1 MKLFVKI
8 CFVLLTCSSLFAQSR
23 KELQKRKM
31 ELLEEIELSN
41 SVLDQTLNAKNVSV
55 HQLKALKQKIAIR
68 SQLIRTIQ
76 KEVGYIKE
84 EIELSTRQ
92 QELLENDLDSL
103 KSTYAVLLQ
112 QAYKSSRH
120 FNRLLFLFSSNDF
133 QQAYKRL
140 FYIRQ
145 ISKYR
150 MHQAAEIEERS
161 LDLEKSIVVL
171 KNQKA
176 IKQNLISDKRLEN
189 QLLNQEQAEESA
201 SLATLAEKAKD
212 LKKDLKVKRSKRK
225 KIQKEIERIIAEE
238 LRKVNNSGSNKAFAS
253 TPEAIALSKSFTS
266 NKGKLPWPVAK
277 GLVISKFGK
286 QKHPVLSGVLIENN
300 GIEIATESHSTCRA
314 VFNGKVSSILSMP
327 NGIKV
332 VMVRHGEYISVYSN
346 LSEVYV
352 EKGEELSTKSPI
364 GIVLTSQQDGSTV
377 VDFQLWKA
385 STKLN
390 PQKWLMRK

>member
-31 ELLEEIELSN
+31 QLLEEIELSN

-103 KSTYAVLLQ
+103 KSTYAVLVQ

-150 MHQAAEIEERS
+150 MHQAAEIEEKS

-171 KNQKA
+171 KNQKV

-189 QLLNQEQAEESA
+189 QLLNQEQAQESA

-212 LKKDLKVKRSKRK
+212 LKKDLKIKRSKRK

-238 LRKVNNSGSNKAFAS
+238 LRKVNSSGSNKAFAS

-277 GLVISKFGK
+277 GLVISMFGK
-286 QKHPVLSGVLIENN
+286 QKHPVLSGVVIENN

-314 VFNGKVSSILSMP
+314 VFNGKVSSVLSMP

>member
-189 QLLNQEQAEESA
+189 QLLNQEQAQESA

-238 LRKVNNSGSNKAFAS
+238 LRKVNSSGSNKAFAS

-332 VMVRHGEYISVYSN
+332 IMVRHGEYISVYSN

-390 PQKWLMRK
+390 PEKWLMRK

>member
-8 CFVLLTCSSLFAQSR
+8 CFVLVTCSSLFAQSR

-103 KSTYAVLLQ
+103 KSTYAVLLE

-150 MHQAAEIEERS
+150 MHQAAEIEEKS

>member
-1 MKLFVKI
+1 MRLFIKI
-8 CFVLLTCSSLFAQSR
+8 CFVLLTFSSLFAQSR
-23 KELQKRKM
+23 TELQKRKKQ
-31 ELLEEIELSN
+31 LLEEIELSN
-41 SVLDQTLNAKNVSV
+41 SVLDQTLAAKNVSV

-84 EIELSTRQ
+84 EVQMSIRQ
-92 QELLENDLDSL
+92 QELLVADLDLL
-103 KSTYAVLLQ
+103 KISYSKLVL

-120 FNRLLFLFSSNDF
+120 FNRLLFLFSSSDF

-150 MHQAAEIEERS
+150 MFQAAEIEQKNIE
-161 LDLEKSIVVL
+161 LEKSIVVL
-171 KNQKA
+171 KKQRS
-176 IKQNLISDKRLEN
+176 IKQNFISDKRVEN
-189 QLLNQEQAEESA
+189 QLLNQEKAQESV
-201 SLATLAEKAKD
+201 SLATLAEKEKE
-212 LKKDLKVKRSKRK
+212 LKKNLKVKRAKRK
-225 KIQKEIERIIAEE
+225 KIQQEIERIIAEE
-238 LRKVNNSGSNKAFAS
+238 LRKAHSSASNNAFAS

-277 GLVISKFGK
+277 GFVISNFGK
-286 QKHPVLSGVLIENN
+286 QKHPVLSGIVIENN
-300 GIEIATESHSTCRA
+300 GVEIATEPHSTCRA
-314 VFNGKVSSILSMP
+314 IFNGKVSSVLSMP

-352 EKGEELSTKSPI
+352 EKGEEVSTKSPL
-364 GIVLTSQQDGSTV
+364 GIVLTSQYDGSTV
-377 VDFQLWKA
+377 VDFQLWKV
-385 STKLN
+385 SEKLN
-390 PQKWLMRK
+390 PQKWLKE

>member
-8 CFVLLTCSSLFAQSR
+8 CFVLVTCSSLFAQSR

>member
-1 MKLFVKI
+1 MRLFIKI
-8 CFVLLTCSSLFAQSR
+8 CFVLLTFSSLFAQSR
-23 KELQKRKM
+23 TELQKRKKQ
-31 ELLEEIELSN
+31 LLEEIELSN
-41 SVLDQTLNAKNVSV
+41 SVLDQTLAAKNVSV

-84 EIELSTRQ
+84 EVQMSIRQ
-92 QELLENDLDSL
+92 QELLVADLDLL
-103 KSTYAVLLQ
+103 KISYSKLVL

-120 FNRLLFLFSSNDF
+120 FNRLLFLFSSSDF

-150 MHQAAEIEERS
+150 MFQAAEIEQKN

-171 KNQKA
+171 KNQRS

-189 QLLNQEQAEESA
+189 QLLNQEQAQESV
-201 SLATLAEKAKD
+201 SLATLAEKEKD
-212 LKKDLKVKRSKRK
+212 LKKELKDKRNKRK
-225 KIQKEIERIIAEE
+225 TIQKEIEKIIAEE
-238 LRKVNNSGSNKAFAS
+238 LRKVNASGSTKAFAS
-253 TPEAIALSKSFTS
+253 TPEAIALSKSFTA

-286 QKHPVLSGVLIENN
+286 QKHPVLSGVVIENN

-314 VFNGKVSSILSMP
+314 VFNGKVSTVLSMP

-352 EKGEELSTKSPI
+352 VKGETVSTKSPL
-364 GIVLTSQQDGSTV
+364 GIVLTSQHDGSTML
-377 VDFQLWKA
+377 DFQLWKV
-385 STKLN
+385 SDKLN
-390 PQKWLMRK
+390 PQKWLKE

>member
-1 MKLFVKI
+1 MRLFIKI
-8 CFVLLTCSSLFAQSR
+8 CFVLLTFSSLFAQSR
-23 KELQKRKM
+23 TELQKRKKQ
-31 ELLEEIELSN
+31 LLEEIELSN
-41 SVLDQTLNAKNVSV
+41 SVLDQTLAAKNVSV

-84 EIELSTRQ
+84 EVQMSIRQ
-92 QELLENDLDSL
+92 QELLVADLDLL
-103 KSTYAVLLQ
+103 KISYSKLVL

-120 FNRLLFLFSSNDF
+120 FNRLLFLFSSSDF

-150 MHQAAEIEERS
+150 MFQAAEIEQKNI
-161 LDLEKSIVVL
+161 DLEKSIVVL
-171 KNQKA
+171 KNQRS

-189 QLLNQEQAEESA
+189 QLLNQEQAQESV
-201 SLATLAEKAKD
+201 SLATLAEKEKD
-212 LKKDLKVKRSKRK
+212 LKKELKDKRNKRK
-225 KIQKEIERIIAEE
+225 TIQKEIEKIIAEE
-238 LRKVNNSGSNKAFAS
+238 LRKVNDSGSTKAFAS
-253 TPEAIALSKSFTS
+253 TPEAIALSKSFTA

-286 QKHPVLSGVLIENN
+286 QKHPVLSGVVIENN

-314 VFNGKVSSILSMP
+314 VFNGKVSTVLSMP

-352 EKGEELSTKSPI
+352 VKGETVSTKSPL
-364 GIVLTSQQDGSTV
+364 GIVLTSQHDGSTML
-377 VDFQLWKA
+377 DFQLWKV
-385 STKLN
+385 SNKLN
-390 PQKWLMRK
+390 PQKWLKE

>member
-1 MKLFVKI
+1 MSSFIKI
-8 CFVLLTCSSLFAQSR
+8 CIVLLTCGNLMAQSR
-23 KELQKRKM
+23 VELQKRKM
-31 ELLEEIELSN
+31 KLLEEIELSN
-41 SVLDQTLNAKNVSV
+41 SVLDQTLAAKNVSV
-55 HQLKALKQKIAIR
+55 HQLKALKQKVAIR

-76 KEVGYIKE
+76 KEVTYIKE
-84 EIELSTRQ
+84 EIELSNRQ
-92 QELLENDLDSL
+92 QSNLIEDLDSL
-103 KSTYAVLLQ
+103 KSTYTILVQ
-112 QAYKSSRH
+112 QAYNSSRH
-120 FNRLLFLFSSNDF
+120 FNRLLFLFSSRDF

-150 MHQAAEIEERS
+150 MHQAAVIAQKN
-161 LDLEKSIVVL
+161 LALEKTIVVL
-171 KNQKA
+171 KNQRS

-189 QLLNQEQAEESA
+189 QLLNQEQAQESV
-201 SLATLAEKAKD
+201 SLATLAEKEKE

-225 KIQKEIERIIAEE
+225 TIQKEIERIIADE
-238 LRKVNNSGSNKAFAS
+238 LRRVSASGSSKAFAS

-286 QKHPVLSGVLIENN
+286 QKHPVLSGVVIENN

-314 VFNGKVSSILSMP
+314 VFNGKVSSVLSMP

-332 VMVRHGEYISVYSN
+332 VMVRHGEFISVYSN

-352 EKGEELSTKSPI
+352 EKGEEVSTKSPI
-364 GIVLTSQQDGSTV
+364 GIVLTSQHDGSTV

-385 STKLN
+385 SVKLN
-390 PQKWLMRK
+390 PQKWLMKK

>member
-41 SVLDQTLNAKNVSV
+41 SVLDQTLNAKNISI

-189 QLLNQEQAEESA
+189 QLLNQEQAQESA